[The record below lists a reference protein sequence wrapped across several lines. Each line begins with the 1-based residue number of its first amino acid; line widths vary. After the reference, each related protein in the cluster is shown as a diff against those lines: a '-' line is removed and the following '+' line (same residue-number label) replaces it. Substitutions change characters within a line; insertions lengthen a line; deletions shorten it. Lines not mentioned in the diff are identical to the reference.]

1 MLQIYNSLTRKKES
15 FKPIQPGK
23 IGMYVCGMT
32 VYDYC
37 HIGHARVLVVFD
49 VITRYLREQNYQVH
63 YVRNITDI
71 DDKIIQRALE
81 NQEPYFELTKRFTT
95 ALHEDE
101 RLLNVLP
108 PDEEPLATQHI
119 PEMIVMIQALL
130 DKNVAYIADN
140 GDVYYDVSRFPA
152 YGQLAHQD
160 LTKLQAGMR
169 VDVVDVKH
177 NPLDFVL
184 WKMAKPNEPSWDS
197 PWGKGRPGWHIECSA
212 MSTHCLGKHFD
223 IHGGGFDLL
232 FPHHQNEIA
241 QSEAADDCPFVNT
254 WIHVGYVQINNEK
267 MSKSLGNF
275 FTIREVVKQYQ
286 PEIIRYFMFASH
298 YRSPINYSTD
308 NLISAQA
315 ALTRAYTTLRGLPVV
330 KEIDFGEFRQQF
342 QEAMDD
348 DFNTPVALAVL
359 FEMIREI
366 NRLKDDGDQTA
377 AARLANG
384 LKTLGNTL
392 GILQQ
397 NPETF
402 LQMGLSPEQIN
413 EIEQLIAA
421 RNAARKN
428 KDYAEADRVRQTLL
442 TMGITLEDTTSGTIW
457 RRLPSEV

>member
-1 MLQIYNSLTRKKES
+1 MLQIYNSLTRKKEP
-15 FKPIQPGK
+15 FKPIHPGK
-23 IGMYVCGMT
+23 IGIYVCGMT

-49 VITRYLREQNYQVH
+49 VITRYLREKNYHVH

-71 DDKIIQRALE
+71 DDKIIQRSLK
-81 NQEPYFELTKRFTT
+81 NQEPYFELTQRFTT

-119 PEMIVMIQALL
+119 PEIIAMVQALL
-130 DKNVAYIADN
+130 DKKVAYIAEN
-140 GDVYYDVSRFPA
+140 GDVYYDVSRFPP
-152 YGQLAHQD
+152 YGELAHQD
-160 LTKLQAGMR
+160 LEKLQAGMR
-169 VDVVDVKH
+169 VDVIDAKH

-241 QSEAADDCPFVNT
+241 QSEAANDSPFVNT

-275 FTIREVVKQYQ
+275 FIIRDVVQQYQ

-315 ALTRAYTTLRGLPVV
+315 ALTRAYTTLRGLPTIS
-330 KEIDFGEFRQQF
+330 EIEFGEFKQRF
-342 QEAMDD
+342 EEAMDD

-366 NRLKDDGDQTA
+366 NRLKEDGNPTA

-384 LKTLGNTL
+384 LKNLGNTL

-397 NPETF
+397 DPELF
-402 LQMGLSPEQIN
+402 LQIGLSPEQIN
-413 EIEQLIAA
+413 EIEQLITA
-421 RNAARKN
+421 RNTARKN
-428 KDYAEADRVRQTLL
+428 KDYTEADRIRQTLL
-442 TMGITLEDTTSGTIW
+442 TKGITLEDNASGTLW
-457 RRLPSEV
+457 RRLPADV